1 LGTISSK
8 TRKRKEEIIKTAL
21 KQRAVV
27 LIRFPFSDLESSK
40 VRPVIVIS
48 NDNYN
53 RRSRDFIAIP
63 MTSQIPVLSSTATTT
78 IVRITNTELEE
89 GELRKQSIAKVD
101 RITSLDQNL
110 IKLQIGRIKKQTFS
124 ELKEVLL
131 QVL

>member
-1 LGTISSK
+1 MG
-8 TRKRKEEIIKTAL
+8 
-21 KQRAVV
+21 
-27 LIRFPFSDLESSK
+27 
-40 VRPVIVIS
+40 
-48 NDNYN
+48 
-53 RRSRDFIAIP
+53 
-63 MTSQIPVLSSTATTT
+63 STMITGN
-78 IVRITNTELEE
+78 TNTELEE